1 MSIFRRNKSPRLHFI
16 LTLTHGLSFRGKLLL
31 AMMLVVLAVTSAT
44 LYLAENN
51 LRANQQKNL
60 DTQFQNQLRSF
71 LAVQDMQAGA
81 ITERCRALSHSV
93 RLRAALEERDVDDL
107 YRNALAELQG
117 IFDPNAPTNGYDPHS
132 VRASFFR
139 FFDAGGAILPP
150 SEHPAGLI
158 GQPSLHETLA
168 PMGRGLSD
176 AEEQSVGFIAL
187 ARGSR
192 PSALREVVLTKIRD
206 WNGRVLGTLVLGFP
220 ITPIDNQ
227 QSEAGVSAIQSGIWL
242 N

>member
-93 RLRAALEERDVDDL
+93 RLRDALEERDVDDL
-107 YRNALAELQG
+107 YRNALTELQG
-117 IFDPNAPTNGYDPHS
+117 ILDLNPTADEQERHS

-139 FFDAGGAILPP
+139 FLDADGAVLLSGADVI
-150 SEHPAGLI
+150 GLND
-158 GQPSLHETLA
+158 QALLHNALA
-168 PMGRGLSD
+168 PMGR
-176 AEEQSVGFIAL
+176 
-187 ARGSR
+187 
-192 PSALREVVLTKIRD
+192 
-206 WNGRVLGTLVLGFP
+206 VLG
-220 ITPIDNQ
+220 
-227 QSEAGVSAIQSGIWL
+227 
-242 N
+242 